1 MKLKNN
7 ENLVVLGLFLGATGL
22 LSALVLAVFSGLT
35 AEPIAKAEMRRENQA
50 LLQVLP
56 AFDNNINEKKLKIK
70 TPAGWDVTLRAAK
83 KDGRLCGYAADCI
96 NPRGYAGNIR
106 MLAGLTPDGKIRA
119 LLITEQKETPGLGAE
134 VCKREFRKT
143 IFNLT
148 SPVPEGLP
156 PNVYLDHYNNK
167 TVPAGGWK
175 VQKDG
180 GDAPFVTGAT
190 VTSRAIAHS
199 ASEIA
204 LAFQKHQREITAAF
218 TGGVK

>member
-1 MKLKNN
+1 MKLKDN
-7 ENLVVLGLFLGATGL
+7 ENLVVLGLFLGAVSL
-22 LSALVLAVFSGLT
+22 LSALVLAVFSDLT
-35 AEPIAKAEMRRENQA
+35 SGPIAEAKKQRENQA

-56 AFDNNINEKKLKIK
+56 AFDNNINEKQLIIK
-70 TPAGWDVTLRAAK
+70 SPSGWDVTLRAAK
-83 KDGRLCGYAADCI
+83 KEGRICGYAADCI

-148 SPVPEGLP
+148 VPVPEGLP
-156 PNVYLDHYNNK
+156 PNAYLDHYNGK
-167 TVPAGGWK
+167 TVPSGGWK
-175 VQKDG
+175 IRKDG

-190 VTSRAIAHS
+190 VTGRAIALS

-204 LAFQKHQREITAAF
+204 LAFKKHQREITAAF
-218 TGGVK
+218 SGGAK